1 MTFNH
6 ASPANRPGGL
16 AWLLDQFEEIIACVA
31 VTVIVLSVSWGVVTR
46 YITEQP
52 AAWASEVATL
62 GFAWAVFFG
71 AAACIKYRLHPAI
84 DVLTDRLPVLGQRIT
99 RWFNHIL
106 LIAFYGFMT
115 WFGIRFSIDTWDSPS
130 PVLRM
135 PQTFLYGPVAASS
148 ALMIVRTVQIIRGRT
163 WAVDATR
170 ETHAG

>member
-1 MTFNH
+1 VPLSDSGSI
-6 ASPANRPGGL
+6 ARPKGL
-16 AWLLDQFEEIIACVA
+16 AWLIDQFEEIIACVA
-31 VTVIVLSVSWGVVTR
+31 VAVIVLSVSWGVVTR

-84 DVLTDRLPVLGQRIT
+84 DVLTDRLPMLGQRIT

-106 LIAFYGFMT
+106 LIAFYSFMT

-148 ALMIVRTVQIIRGRT
+148 VLMIIRTIQIIRGRT
-163 WAVDATR
+163 WTVDATR

>member
-1 MTFNH
+1 M
-6 ASPANRPGGL
+6 RPPRGF
-16 AWLLDQFEEIIACVA
+16 AWLIDQFEEIIACTAVA
-31 VTVIVLSVSWGVVTR
+31 VIVLSVSWGVVTR
-46 YITEQP
+46 YITAQP

-84 DVLTDRLPVLGQRIT
+84 DVLTHRLPRVGQT
-99 RWFNHIL
+99 LVRWFNHAL
-106 LIAFYGFMT
+106 LLAFYGFMT
-115 WFGIRFSIDTWDSPS
+115 WFGIRFSVDTWDSPS

-148 ALMIVRTVQIIRGRT
+148 ALMMVRTVQIIRGRS
-163 WAVDATR
+163 WQIDPTR